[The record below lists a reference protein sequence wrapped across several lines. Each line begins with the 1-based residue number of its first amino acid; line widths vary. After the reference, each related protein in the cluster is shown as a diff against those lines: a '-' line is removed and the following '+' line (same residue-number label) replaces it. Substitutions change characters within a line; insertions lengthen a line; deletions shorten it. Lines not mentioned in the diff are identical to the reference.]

1 MLIVINLH
9 FTRRVLKY
17 VNAMVVVI
25 ISMVH
30 MQKFL
35 FLMLLKNMS
44 TKVFNSMSRTNE
56 TRKIKFCVCNNKQRC
71 NLGMLEP
78 LMQV

>member
-17 VNAMVVVI
+17 INAVVVVI

-35 FLMLLKNMS
+35 FLMLLKNMN

-56 TRKIKFCVCNNKQRC
+56 TRYVKFCVFVIINNVVM
-71 NLGMLEP
+71 LGRWNN
-78 LMQV
+78 